1 MKKMLSPTQLTEDQF
16 NWVKATSKKEGES
29 MATVVRNLINAEILR
44 DNRRKKNAA
53 TE

>member
-29 MATVVRNLINAEILR
+29 MATVVRNLINAEIQR
-44 DNRRKKNAA
+44 EKRRVKNAVA
-53 TE
+53 E